1 MIAATAAHH
10 SLTVLHDD
18 ADYRTATTV
27 VAVESAAGRPVG
39 MGAAGMSEYQYYEFH
54 ALDRPLTEK
63 QRAELRSIST
73 RAEITAT
80 RFVNEYQWGDL
91 KGDPQKMMERYFDA
105 FLYLAN
111 WGTRRLMFRLPR
123 GVLDPEA
130 ADQYCY
136 ADTASL
142 IETGSHLILSLYV
155 DREPDD
161 YWEEPG
167 GQLAA
172 MVQARSE
179 LAAGDLR
186 LLYLAWLLA
195 IQSDEVDDEDTEPPV
210 PAGLGNLSAALQA
223 VVDFFEIDEDLIAVA
238 AASSASAQE
247 PKGMGAWIASLPEQE
262 KDALLARVTAGEGA
276 QVQALLLRRFR
287 TASGSPPTAP
297 ARTAAELWQV
307 AGDRKAARAEAAERR
322 QRAAEARSAAAQAA
336 AYAKHLD
343 QLAARTEAAWEKA
356 AELIETRRPGD
367 YDLAT
372 SLLGDL
378 QALADRQGDPA
389 AFTKRFGEL
398 RAKHQRKPS
407 LLDRFDQAGLP
418 S

>member
-1 MIAATAAHH
+1 
-10 SLTVLHDD
+10 
-18 ADYRTATTV
+18 
-27 VAVESAAGRPVG
+27 
-39 MGAAGMSEYQYYEFH
+39 MSEYQYYEFL

-91 KGDPQKMMERYFDA
+91 KGDPRTMVERYFDA

-111 WGTRRLMFRLPR
+111 WGTRRLMLRLPR
-123 GVLDPEA
+123 GVLDPETA
-130 ADQYCY
+130 EQYCY
-136 ADTASL
+136 TDTASL
-142 IETGSHLILSLYV
+142 VETGSHLILSLYV

-186 LLYLAWLLA
+186 LLYLAWLLS
-195 IQSDEVDDEDTEPPV
+195 IQWDEVDDEDAEPPV
-210 PAGLGNLSAALQA
+210 PAGLGNLSAGLQA
-223 VVDFFEIDEDLIAVA
+223 AVDFFEIDEDLIAVA
-238 AASSASAQE
+238 AAASPAIQE
-247 PKGMGAWIASLPEQE
+247 PEGMAGWIASFPAQE
-262 KDALLARVTAGEGA
+262 KDALLARVAAGEGA
-276 QVQALLLRRFR
+276 QVQALLVRRFR
-287 TASGSPPTAP
+287 AASGSGSPPAAQ
-297 ARTAAELWQV
+297 ARTAAELWQA
-307 AGDRKAARAEAAERR
+307 AGDRKAAREKAAERR
-322 QRAAEARSAAAQAA
+322 RREAEAREAAAQAA

-343 QLAARTEAAWEKA
+343 QLATRTEAAWEKA
-356 AELIETRRPGD
+356 AELIETKRPRD

-372 SLLGDL
+372 SLLKDL
-378 QALADRQGDPA
+378 QALADRQKDSA
-389 AFTKRFGEL
+389 TFRKRFLEL
-398 RAKHQRKPS
+398 RTRHDRRPS
-407 LLDRFDQAGLP
+407 LQDRFDKAGLP

>member
-1 MIAATAAHH
+1 
-10 SLTVLHDD
+10 
-18 ADYRTATTV
+18 
-27 VAVESAAGRPVG
+27 
-39 MGAAGMSEYQYYEFH
+39 MSEYQYYEFL

-63 QRAELRSIST
+63 QRSELRSIST

-91 KGDPQKMMERYFDA
+91 KGDPRTMVERYFDA

-123 GVLDPEA
+123 EMLDSETA
-130 ADQYCY
+130 GQYCCS
-136 ADTASL
+136 DTASL

-195 IQSDEVDDEDTEPPV
+195 LQSDEVDDEDTEPPV
-210 PAGLGNLSAALQA
+210 PAGLGNLSASLQA
-223 VVDFFEIDEDLIAVA
+223 VVDFFGIDEDLIAVA
-238 AASSASAQE
+238 AASSPSTQE
-247 PKGMGAWIASLPEQE
+247 PEGMTGWIASLPAEE
-262 KDALLARVTAGEGA
+262 KDALLARVAAGEGA
-276 QVQALLLRRFR
+276 QVQALLLRRSR
-287 TASGSPPTAP
+287 VASGPPPAAP
-297 ARTAAELWQV
+297 ARTTAELWQA
-307 AGDRKAARAEAAERR
+307 AGDRKAKRAKAAEQRR
-322 QRAAEARSAAAQAA
+322 REAEARRAAAQAA
-336 AYAKHLD
+336 AYTKHLD
-343 QLAARTEAAWEKA
+343 QLAPQTEAAWEKA
-356 AELIETRRPGD
+356 AELIETRRPSD
-367 YDLAT
+367 YDLAA
-372 SLLGDL
+372 SLLRDL
-378 QALADRQGDPA
+378 QALADRQEDSA
-389 AFTKRFGEL
+389 AFRKRFGEL
-398 RAKHQRKPS
+398 RSQHQRKPS
-407 LLDRFDQAGLP
+407 LLDRFDQVGLP

>member
-1 MIAATAAHH
+1 
-10 SLTVLHDD
+10 
-18 ADYRTATTV
+18 
-27 VAVESAAGRPVG
+27 
-39 MGAAGMSEYQYYEFH
+39 MSEYQYYEFL

-91 KGDPQKMMERYFDA
+91 KGDPLKMVERYFDA

-123 GVLDPEA
+123 GVLDSETA
-130 ADQYCY
+130 RHYCY
-136 ADTASL
+136 TDTASL
-142 IETGSHLILSLYV
+142 IETGSHLILGLYV

-161 YWEEPG
+161 YWDEPG

-195 IQSDEVDDEDTEPPV
+195 LQSDEVDDEDTEPPV
-210 PAGLGNLSAALQA
+210 PAGLGNLSASLQA
-223 VVDFFEIDEDLIAVA
+223 VVDFLKIDEDLIAVA
-238 AASSASAQE
+238 AASSPLIEE
-247 PKGMGAWIASLPEQE
+247 PRGLAEWIVSLPAQE
-262 KDALLARVTAGEGA
+262 KDALLARVAAGEGVP
-276 QVQALLLRRFR
+276 VQALLLRRFR
-287 TASGSPPTAP
+287 AASGAPPTVP
-297 ARTAAELWQV
+297 ARTAAELWQA
-307 AGDRKAARAEAAERR
+307 AGDRKAARAKAAERR
-322 QRAAEARSAAAQAA
+322 RREAEARRAAAQAA

-343 QLAARTEAAWEKA
+343 QLATRTEAAWEKA
-356 AELIETRRPGD
+356 AELIETKRPRD
-367 YDLAT
+367 YDLAV
-372 SLLGDL
+372 SLLRDL
-378 QALADRQGDPA
+378 QALADRQEDPA
-389 AFTKRFGEL
+389 AFRKRFLEL
-398 RAKHQRKPS
+398 RAQHQRKPS
-407 LLDRFDQAGLP
+407 LLDRLDQAGLP

>member
-1 MIAATAAHH
+1 
-10 SLTVLHDD
+10 
-18 ADYRTATTV
+18 
-27 VAVESAAGRPVG
+27 
-39 MGAAGMSEYQYYEFH
+39 MSEYQYYEFL

-63 QRAELRSIST
+63 ERAELRSIST

-91 KGDPQKMMERYFDA
+91 KGDPRKMVERYFDA

-111 WGTRRLMFRLPR
+111 WGTRWLMFRLPR
-123 GVLDPEA
+123 GVLDPQA
-130 ADQYCY
+130 AGQYCGMD
-136 ADTASL
+136 AASL
-142 IETGSHLILSLYV
+142 AETGSHVILSLFA
-155 DREPDD
+155 DREPDG

-172 MVQARSE
+172 MVQARAE

-195 IQSDEVDDEDTEPPV
+195 LQSGEVADEETEPPV
-210 PAGLGNLSAALQA
+210 PAGLGNLSASLQA
-223 VVDFFEIDEDLIAVA
+223 IADFLEIDEDLLAVA
-238 AASSASAQE
+238 AEASPPIQE
-247 PKGMGAWIASLPEQE
+247 PSGLAEWVASLPAQE
-262 KDALLARVTAGEGA
+262 KDALLARVAAGEGA

-287 TASGSPPTAP
+287 AGSGAPQVAS
-297 ARTAAELWQV
+297 ARTAAELY
-307 AGDRKAARAEAAERR
+307 EAA
-322 QRAAEARSAAAQAA
+322 ADLAEARAQAAEQRRREEEARRRTAQAA
-336 AYAKHLD
+336 AYAKRLD
-343 QLAARTEAAWEKA
+343 QLATRTEAAWAKA
-356 AELIETRRPGD
+356 AELIETKRPRD

-372 SLLGDL
+372 SLLRDL
-378 QALADRQGDPA
+378 QALAERQDDTA
-389 AFTKRFGEL
+389 AFRKRFVEL

>member
-1 MIAATAAHH
+1 
-10 SLTVLHDD
+10 
-18 ADYRTATTV
+18 
-27 VAVESAAGRPVG
+27 
-39 MGAAGMSEYQYYEFH
+39 MSEYQYYEFL
-54 ALDRPLTEK
+54 ALDRPLTDK

-123 GVLDPEA
+123 GALGSKTAER
-130 ADQYCY
+130 YCY
-136 ADTASL
+136 TDTASL

-161 YWEEPG
+161 NWEEPG

-195 IQSDEVDDEDTEPPV
+195 LQSDEVDDEDTEPPV
-210 PAGLGNLSAALQA
+210 PAGLEHLSASLQA

-238 AASSASAQE
+238 AASSPSIQE
-247 PKGMGAWIASLPEQE
+247 PEGMAGWITSLPVKQ
-262 KDALLARVTAGEGA
+262 KDALLAQVAAGEGA
-276 QVQALLLRRFR
+276 HVQALLLRRFR
-287 TASGSPPTAP
+287 TASGSPPTVP
-297 ARTAAELWQV
+297 ARTVAELWH
-307 AGDRKAARAEAAERR
+307 ATGNRKAARAKAAERSR
-322 QRAAEARSAAAQAA
+322 REAEARRAAAQAA
-336 AYAKHLD
+336 AYAQHLD
-343 QLAARTEAAWEKA
+343 QLATRTEAAWEKA
-356 AELIETRRPGD
+356 AELIETKRPRD
-367 YDLAT
+367 YDLAV
-372 SLLGDL
+372 SLLRDL
-378 QALADRQGDPA
+378 QALADRQEDPA
-389 AFTKRFGEL
+389 AFRKRFLEL
-398 RAKHQRKPS
+398 RAQHQRKPS

>member
-1 MIAATAAHH
+1 
-10 SLTVLHDD
+10 
-18 ADYRTATTV
+18 
-27 VAVESAAGRPVG
+27 
-39 MGAAGMSEYQYYEFH
+39 MSEYQYYEFL
-54 ALDRPLTEK
+54 ALDRPLTAE

-91 KGDPQKMMERYFDA
+91 KGDPRKMVERYFDA

-123 GVLDPEA
+123 GVLDSETA
-130 ADQYCY
+130 GQYCY
-136 ADTASL
+136 TDTASL

-195 IQSDEVDDEDTEPPV
+195 LQSDEVDDEDTEPPV
-210 PAGLGNLSAALQA
+210 PAGLGNLSASLQA
-223 VVDFFEIDEDLIAVA
+223 LVDFFEIDEDLIAVA
-238 AASSASAQE
+238 AASSPSIQE
-247 PKGMGAWIASLPEQE
+247 PEGMAGWIASLPAEE
-262 KDALLARVTAGEGA
+262 KDALLARVAAGEGA
-276 QVQALLLRRFR
+276 QVRALLLRRFR
-287 TASGSPPTAP
+287 TASGPPPAAP
-297 ARTAAELWQV
+297 ARTAAELRQA
-307 AGDRKAARAEAAERR
+307 AGDRKAARTKAAEQRR
-322 QRAAEARSAAAQAA
+322 REAEARRAAAQAA

-343 QLAARTEAAWEKA
+343 QLATRTEAAWEKA
-356 AELIETRRPGD
+356 AELIETKRPRD
-367 YDLAT
+367 YDLAV
-372 SLLGDL
+372 SLLRDL
-378 QALADRQGDPA
+378 QALADRQEDSA
-389 AFTKRFGEL
+389 AFRKRFLEL
-398 RAKHQRKPS
+398 RAQHQRKPS

>member
-1 MIAATAAHH
+1 
-10 SLTVLHDD
+10 
-18 ADYRTATTV
+18 
-27 VAVESAAGRPVG
+27 
-39 MGAAGMSEYQYYEFH
+39 MGAAGMSEYQYYEFL
-54 ALDRPLTEK
+54 ALDRPLTET

-91 KGDPQKMMERYFDA
+91 KGDPRTMMERYFDA

-123 GVLDPEA
+123 GVLDSETVG
-130 ADQYCY
+130 QYCST
-136 ADTASL
+136 DTASL
-142 IETGSHLILSLYV
+142 NETGSHLILSLYV

-195 IQSDEVDDEDTEPPV
+195 LQSDEVEDEDTEPPV
-210 PAGLGNLSAALQA
+210 PAGLGNLSASLQA
-223 VVDFFEIDEDLIAVA
+223 VADFFEIDEDLIAVA
-238 AASSASAQE
+238 AASSPSIQE
-247 PKGMGAWIASLPEQE
+247 PEGMAGWIASLPEQE
-262 KDALLARVTAGEGA
+262 KDALLARVSAGEGV

-287 TASGSPPTAP
+287 AASGSPPAAP
-297 ARTAAELWQV
+297 ARTAAELWQA
-307 AGDRKAARAEAAERR
+307 AGDRKAARAKAAERR
-322 QRAAEARSAAAQAA
+322 RREAEARRATAQAA

-343 QLAARTEAAWEKA
+343 QLATRTEAAWEKA
-356 AELIETRRPGD
+356 AELIETRRPRD
-367 YDLAT
+367 YDLAA
-372 SLLGDL
+372 SLLRDL
-378 QALADRQGDPA
+378 QALADRQEDSA
-389 AFTKRFGEL
+389 AFMKRFGEL
-398 RAKHQRKPS
+398 RAQHQRKPS
-407 LLDRFDQAGLP
+407 LLDRFDQVGLP
-418 S
+418 G